1 MRLKF
6 SPRRAALTLGAL
18 AIAGCAGHIEPTTAG
33 SGLLPALSRVAAFS
47 ALNPAAVKVTGSY
60 EGSVKKT
67 ESGHS
72 KTGKIT
78 FIIKQKKKKIAGSC
92 ELVFT
97 SGTRDFKLS
106 GKVTSLSQTKAILA
120 FTIIDPIAGRD
131 AKATATVKATTLV
144 GKATVPPSG
153 SNPGYS
159 FTFNTKR
166 K

>member
-1 MRLKF
+1 MLK
-6 SPRRAALTLGAL
+6 SSLQGAAVTLL
-18 AIAGCAGHIEPTTAG
+18 VIAIGGCAGHTETTTAG
-33 SGLLPALSRVAAFS
+33 SGPLPTLSRVADFS
-47 ALNPAAVKVTGSY
+47 ARTAGAVKVTGTY

-78 FIIKQKKKKIAGSC
+78 FIIKEKKKKISGSC

-106 GKVTSLSQTKAILA
+106 GKIASQSQTKATLA

-131 AKATATVKATTLV
+131 AKATATVTATTLV